1 MRWEEVCADR
11 SLQNLPYRIELN
23 REGLIVMSP
32 AKNRH
37 AIRQGRILRIL
48 LRLMGDIG
56 EAFPECPIETDDGTK
71 VADVVWISPQR
82 YAQVKNQDVCFIAP
96 EICIEV
102 ISESN
107 TEREMQFKTQLYL
120 AAGAEEV
127 WLCDA
132 TGALRFFSSE
142 GQMVASRIVPSFPLA
157 VPID

>member
-23 REGLIVMSP
+23 REGFIVMSP

-37 AIRQGRILRIL
+37 AIRQGRIQRIL
-48 LRLMGDIG
+48 SRFMGELG
-56 EAFPECPIETDDGTK
+56 EVFPECPIETDDGTK
-71 VADVVWISPQR
+71 VADVVWVSPQR
-82 YAQVKNQDVCFIAP
+82 YTKIKNQDVCLIAP

-102 ISESN
+102 MSASN
-107 TEREMQFKTQLYL
+107 TEREMQFKVRLYL

-127 WLCDA
+127 WICDE
-132 TGALRFFSSE
+132 TGQLRFFSAE
-142 GQMVASRIVPSFPLA
+142 GQMVASLMVPNFPLS